1 MKRLIELIRRQY
13 RRSGMIKKIYASVLL
28 AAFLPFVIIFILLWR
43 YCSGVFSNSI
53 RQSAMESFRSRQNQL
68 QVFANDCFETGK
80 QMESDPQMKSLLHRG
95 GNLSFLSYQINQRIR
110 SLIPMRPSGLEGLYI
125 LTGLEQEF
133 LVLFDEKDTHL
144 SLRGDGAV
152 KYALLRETAAS
163 CAAAGQSGTGFF
175 ALREISCLAIGI
187 PETIVTEDE
196 KDHHGNMG
204 ETAVMMFLFNQNEV
218 SELAQLASDADLPW
232 AFRISDSSGIISEDQ
247 TFAGLQDGGEL
258 LSGTIEKLG
267 WELSCMVNTTRVR
280 VNAMKRFGVMF
291 LAVMAAYVLLV
302 VLITA
307 MVNRQLHSLEV
318 LRERMI
324 QIGENGSYKQIDLSG
339 DQDVA
344 YLFSGYNEMVR
355 KVKQQETII
364 LDQNK
369 KNLEIA
375 EKQRIAELKA
385 LELEINP
392 HYLYNTLNTINSV
405 AIEHGDYQVSRL
417 LKGYSSTLVYMLR
430 DRFQPVAIR
439 QEVDWLR
446 EYLLLQQERFPGVFT
461 CEIDAEPELLDEP
474 IYKLLLQPFV
484 ENTIIH
490 GFEGRTEGG
499 FLSILF
505 YADDR
510 RIVISIWDNGK
521 GIEPDEL
528 ERIRQIA
535 AQPMETES
543 KRIGI
548 LNSCRRLYGY
558 YGDAYRFTI
567 ESGVGKGTRVELRL
581 PFMTLEKTDAGASE
595 EV

>member
-1 MKRLIELIRRQY
+1 MKSLIELIRKQY
-13 RRSGMIKKIYASVLL
+13 RLSGMIAKIYAAVLL

-43 YCSGVFSNSI
+43 YCSGVFSESI
-53 RQSAMESFRSRQNQL
+53 RQSAAESFQSRQH
-68 QVFANDCFETGK
+68 QVQMFEDEIIQTGK
-80 QMESDPQMKSLLHRG
+80 LLGSDEQMHEFLHRG

-110 SLIPMRPSGLEGLYI
+110 ALIPICPSGLEGLYV
-125 LTGLEQEF
+125 LTGTMQEF
-133 LVLFDEKDTHL
+133 LVLFDEAGTHL
-144 SLRGDGAV
+144 SLRGDGADRYV
-152 KYALLRETAAS
+152 YLRDTAAS
-163 CAAAGQSGTGFF
+163 CTSAQKSQTGFF
-175 ALREISCLAIGI
+175 TLREVPCVAIGL
-187 PETIVTEDE
+187 PEKMILAEDE
-196 KDHHGNMG
+196 T
-204 ETAVMMFLFNQNEV
+204 ETEAVIVFLFEQKKLADFTRQA
-218 SELAQLASDADLPW
+218 SEAELPW
-232 AFRISDSSGIISEDQ
+232 AFRIHNETGLICEDPS
-247 TFAGLQDGGEL
+247 FAGLEDGGEL
-258 LSGTIEKLG
+258 LNGALDGFG
-267 WELSCMVNTTRVR
+267 WEFSCMVNTTRVR
-280 VNAMKRFGVMF
+280 ANAMKRFGAVF
-291 LAVMAAYVLLV
+291 LGVLAAYILLV
-302 VLITA
+302 VLITI
-307 MVNRQLHSLEV
+307 MINRQLHSLEV

-324 QIGENGSYKQIDLSG
+324 QIGEGGSYKQIDLSG
-339 DQDVA
+339 DRDVA

-355 KVKQQETII
+355 KVKQQENII
-364 LDQNK
+364 LDQNR

-430 DRFQPVAIR
+430 DRFQPVTIR

-461 CEIDAEPELLDEP
+461 CEIDAEPELLDEQ

-499 FLSILF
+499 FLSILL
-505 YADDR
+505 YVDDPH
-510 RIVISIWDNGK
+510 IVISIWDNGK
-521 GIEPDEL
+521 GIEPEEL

-535 AQPMETES
+535 ARPMETES
-543 KRIGI
+543 ERIGI

-567 ESGVGKGTRVELRL
+567 DSDVGKGTRVELRL
-581 PFMTLEKTDAGASE
+581 PFMSSEKEDGDASE
-595 EV
+595 ET